1 MTGQE
6 VAYIRVSTI
15 EQNTESQR
23 AILSKIKIDKV
34 FEEKIRTRQPL
45 AFIMPDEGV
54 VADSLLILQYIVE
67 AFRMSILYIGW
78 IHHFATTPSL
88 A

>member
-23 AILSKIKIDKV
+23 AILSKIKINKV
-34 FEEKIRTRQPL
+34 FEEK
-45 AFIMPDEGV
+45 
-54 VADSLLILQYIVE
+54 
-67 AFRMSILYIGW
+67 
-78 IHHFATTPSL
+78 
-88 A
+88 